1 MIRGKKILGALL
13 AFTLCFSMVIPA
25 QADDISDAKKK
36 QQELEQQKNTAEAE
50 KSELSSE
57 LDSIVSKME
66 KTQSDLTAKETEI
79 NDAETELVTAKA
91 NEDDQ
96 YQTMKLRIKYMY
108 ENGSNEF
115 LEILMEANSIADLLN
130 KAEYINKISKC
141 DRELLVEY
149 EDTRKDVENRENALK
164 KEYAELE
171 SLQDELAGE
180 QANVEKLLA
189 DKNIQIDNLTS
200 EISSNADKL
209 KQLIAAAEAAE
220 ARRKEAEA
228 TAAAQAAQ
236 AAAAAQASASS
247 GTSSSGGSGNTSSN
261 ASATA
266 AAQAAQAAAA
276 ASSGTSSSGNA
287 SATGTGSLTHPV
299 PGAAIT
305 SGFGGRV
312 APTAGATTGHDGI
325 DYGAGYGAAV
335 YAADSGTVITA
346 QYNSARGNYIVI
358 NHGNGMQTWY
368 QHLSSMNVTVG
379 QTVARGQVIGNVGT
393 TGISTG
399 PHLHFEVHVGGV
411 PVNPL
416 NYL

>member
-236 AAAAAQASASS
+236 AAAAA
-247 GTSSSGGSGNTSSN
+247 
-261 ASATA
+261 
-266 AAQAAQAAAA
+266 
-276 ASSGTSSSGNA
+276 SSGTSSSGNA

>member
-25 QADDISDAKKK
+25 QADNISDAKKK

-66 KTQSDLTAKETEI
+66 KTQSDLTAKET
-79 NDAETELVTAKA
+79 
-91 NEDDQ
+91 
-96 YQTMKLRIKYMY
+96 
-108 ENGSNEF
+108 
-115 LEILMEANSIADLLN
+115 
-130 KAEYINKISKC
+130 YINKISQC

-200 EISSNADKL
+200 EISSNANKL
-209 KQLIAAAEAAE
+209 KQLIAEAEAAE

-247 GTSSSGGSGNTSSN
+247 GTSSSGNTSSN
-261 ASATA
+261 ASAT
-266 AAQAAQAAAA
+266 
-276 ASSGTSSSGNA
+276 
-287 SATGTGSLTHPV
+287 
-299 PGAAIT
+299 
-305 SGFGGRV
+305 
-312 APTAGATTGHDGI
+312 
-325 DYGAGYGAAV
+325 
-335 YAADSGTVITA
+335 
-346 QYNSARGNYIVI
+346 
-358 NHGNGMQTWY
+358 
-368 QHLSSMNVTVG
+368 
-379 QTVARGQVIGNVGT
+379 
-393 TGISTG
+393 
-399 PHLHFEVHVGGV
+399 
-411 PVNPL
+411 
-416 NYL
+416 

>member
-171 SLQDELAGE
+171 SLQLRRQKPAEKKQKQRQLLRLHRQRRQLRHQLR
-180 QANVEKLLA
+180 QAQAV
-189 DKNIQIDNLTS
+189 
-200 EISSNADKL
+200 
-209 KQLIAAAEAAE
+209 
-220 ARRKEAEA
+220 
-228 TAAAQAAQ
+228 QAAQ
-236 AAAAAQASASS
+236 AI
-247 GTSSSGGSGNTSSN
+247 
-261 ASATA
+261 
-266 AAQAAQAAAA
+266 QAAMQVHREPDHLHIRYREQRLPVALADVWHRLQVQQPVMTE
-276 ASSGTSSSGNA
+276 SIMVQDTEQQFMR
-287 SATGTGSLTHPV
+287 LIPV
-299 PGAAIT
+299 PLLPHSTTVHVEIT
-305 SGFGGRV
+305 S
-312 APTAGATTGHDGI
+312 
-325 DYGAGYGAAV
+325 
-335 YAADSGTVITA
+335 
-346 QYNSARGNYIVI
+346 
-358 NHGNGMQTWY
+358 
-368 QHLSSMNVTVG
+368 
-379 QTVARGQVIGNVGT
+379 
-393 TGISTG
+393 
-399 PHLHFEVHVGGV
+399 
-411 PVNPL
+411 
-416 NYL
+416 

>member
-36 QQELEQQKNTAEAE
+36 QQELEQQQSTAEAE

-130 KAEYINKISKC
+130 KAEYINKISQC

-189 DKNIQIDNLTS
+189 DKNIQINNLTS

-209 KQLIAAAEAAE
+209 KQLIAE
-220 ARRKEAEA
+220 
-228 TAAAQAAQ
+228 
-236 AAAAAQASASS
+236 
-247 GTSSSGGSGNTSSN
+247 
-261 ASATA
+261 

-276 ASSGTSSSGNA
+276 ASSGTSSSGNTSSNA

-399 PHLHFEVHVGGV
+399 PHLHFEVHVNGV

>member
-13 AFTLCFSMVIPA
+13 AFTLCFGMVIPA

-149 EDTRKDVENRENALK
+149 EDTRKDVENRESALK

-171 SLQDELAGE
+171 NLQDELAGE

-189 DKNIQIDNLTS
+189 DKNIQINNLTS

-209 KQLIAAAEAAE
+209 KQLIAEAEAAE

-247 GTSSSGGSGNTSSN
+247 GTSSSGE
-261 ASATA
+261 AI
-266 AAQAAQAAAA
+266 QAAMQVQREPDH
-276 ASSGTSSSGNA
+276 
-287 SATGTGSLTHPV
+287 LHIRYREQRLPV
-299 PGAAIT
+299 ALADVWHRLQVQQPVMTESIMVQDTEQQFMRLILELLLPHSTIVHVEIT
-305 SGFGGRV
+305 S
-312 APTAGATTGHDGI
+312 
-325 DYGAGYGAAV
+325 
-335 YAADSGTVITA
+335 
-346 QYNSARGNYIVI
+346 
-358 NHGNGMQTWY
+358 
-368 QHLSSMNVTVG
+368 
-379 QTVARGQVIGNVGT
+379 
-393 TGISTG
+393 
-399 PHLHFEVHVGGV
+399 
-411 PVNPL
+411 
-416 NYL
+416 

>member
-149 EDTRKDVENRENALK
+149 EDTRKDGENRENALK

-189 DKNIQIDNLTS
+189 DKNIQINNLTS

-247 GTSSSGGSGNTSSN
+247 GTSS
-261 ASATA
+261 
-266 AAQAAQAAAA
+266 
-276 ASSGTSSSGNA
+276 
-287 SATGTGSLTHPV
+287 
-299 PGAAIT
+299 
-305 SGFGGRV
+305 
-312 APTAGATTGHDGI
+312 
-325 DYGAGYGAAV
+325 
-335 YAADSGTVITA
+335 
-346 QYNSARGNYIVI
+346 
-358 NHGNGMQTWY
+358 
-368 QHLSSMNVTVG
+368 
-379 QTVARGQVIGNVGT
+379 
-393 TGISTG
+393 
-399 PHLHFEVHVGGV
+399 
-411 PVNPL
+411 
-416 NYL
+416 

>member
-1 MIRGKKILGALL
+1 
-13 AFTLCFSMVIPA
+13 
-25 QADDISDAKKK
+25 
-36 QQELEQQKNTAEAE
+36 
-50 KSELSSE
+50 
-57 LDSIVSKME
+57 ME

-189 DKNIQIDNLTS
+189 DKNIQINNLTS

-209 KQLIAAAEAAE
+209 KQLIAEAEAAE

-247 GTSSSGGSGNTSSN
+247 GTSSSGNTSS
-261 ASATA
+261 
-266 AAQAAQAAAA
+266 
-276 ASSGTSSSGNA
+276 NA

-368 QHLSSMNVTVG
+368 QHLSSMSVTVG

>member
-13 AFTLCFSMVIPA
+13 AFTLCFGMVIPA

-171 SLQDELAGE
+171 NLQDELAGE

-209 KQLIAAAEAAE
+209 KQLIAEAEAAE

-247 GTSSSGGSGNTSSN
+247 GTSSSGNTSS
-261 ASATA
+261 
-266 AAQAAQAAAA
+266 
-276 ASSGTSSSGNA
+276 NA

-325 DYGAGYGAAV
+325 DY
-335 YAADSGTVITA
+335 
-346 QYNSARGNYIVI
+346 
-358 NHGNGMQTWY
+358 
-368 QHLSSMNVTVG
+368 LSL
-379 QTVARGQVIGNVGT
+379 IH
-393 TGISTG
+393 I
-399 PHLHFEVHVGGV
+399 
-411 PVNPL
+411 
-416 NYL
+416 

>member
-1 MIRGKKILGALL
+1 
-13 AFTLCFSMVIPA
+13 
-25 QADDISDAKKK
+25 
-36 QQELEQQKNTAEAE
+36 
-50 KSELSSE
+50 
-57 LDSIVSKME
+57 
-66 KTQSDLTAKETEI
+66 
-79 NDAETELVTAKA
+79 
-91 NEDDQ
+91 
-96 YQTMKLRIKYMY
+96 MKLRIKYMY

-261 ASATA
+261 ASA
-266 AAQAAQAAAA
+266 
-276 ASSGTSSSGNA
+276 SGTDHLHIRYREQRLPVALADVWHRLQVQQPVMTESIMVQD
-287 SATGTGSLTHPV
+287 TEQQFMRLIPV
-299 PGAAIT
+299 PLLPHSTTVHVEIT
-305 SGFGGRV
+305 S
-312 APTAGATTGHDGI
+312 
-325 DYGAGYGAAV
+325 
-335 YAADSGTVITA
+335 
-346 QYNSARGNYIVI
+346 
-358 NHGNGMQTWY
+358 
-368 QHLSSMNVTVG
+368 
-379 QTVARGQVIGNVGT
+379 
-393 TGISTG
+393 
-399 PHLHFEVHVGGV
+399 
-411 PVNPL
+411 
-416 NYL
+416 

>member
-236 AAAAAQASASS
+236 AAAAAQA
-247 GTSSSGGSGNTSSN
+247 
-261 ASATA
+261 
-266 AAQAAQAAAA
+266 AQAIQAAMQVHREPDHLHIRYREQRLPVALA
-276 ASSGTSSSGNA
+276 DVWHRLQVQQPVMTESIMVQDTEQQFMR
-287 SATGTGSLTHPV
+287 LIPV
-299 PGAAIT
+299 PLLPHSTTVHVEIT
-305 SGFGGRV
+305 S
-312 APTAGATTGHDGI
+312 
-325 DYGAGYGAAV
+325 
-335 YAADSGTVITA
+335 
-346 QYNSARGNYIVI
+346 
-358 NHGNGMQTWY
+358 
-368 QHLSSMNVTVG
+368 
-379 QTVARGQVIGNVGT
+379 
-393 TGISTG
+393 
-399 PHLHFEVHVGGV
+399 
-411 PVNPL
+411 
-416 NYL
+416 

>member
-66 KTQSDLTAKETEI
+66 KTQSDLTAKEMEI

-130 KAEYINKISKC
+130 KAEYINKISQC

-189 DKNIQIDNLTS
+189 DKNIQINNLTS

-209 KQLIAAAEAAE
+209 KQLIAEAEAAE

-236 AAAAAQASASS
+236 AAAAASS
-247 GTSSSGGSGNTSSN
+247 GTSSSGNTSS
-261 ASATA
+261 
-266 AAQAAQAAAA
+266 
-276 ASSGTSSSGNA
+276 NA

-399 PHLHFEVHVGGV
+399 PHLHFEVHVNGV

>member
-1 MIRGKKILGALL
+1 MIKFKQVFL
-13 AFTLCFSMVIPA
+13 ASVLASSMVVTPVF
-25 QADDISDAKKK
+25 ADDVSNL
-36 QQELEQQKNTAEAE
+36 QNSKNAAQSEVNSLQ
-50 KSELSSE
+50 SELQTLIEKMSKLE
-57 LDSIVSKME
+57 DDLVSTGQQI
-66 KTQSDLTAKETEI
+66 TQAQDDLTVAIEK
-79 NDAETELVTAKA
+79 DHQQY
-91 NEDDQ
+91 ED
-96 YQTMKLRIKYMY
+96 MKKRIKYMY

-115 LEILMEANSIADLLN
+115 LEILMEANSIADLLY
-130 KAEYINKISKC
+130 KAEYINKISQC

-247 GTSSSGGSGNTSSN
+247 GTSSSGNTSS
-261 ASATA
+261 
-266 AAQAAQAAAA
+266 
-276 ASSGTSSSGNA
+276 NA

>member
-25 QADDISDAKKK
+25 HADDISDAKKK
-36 QQELEQQKNTAEAE
+36 QQELEKQKNTAEAE

-130 KAEYINKISKC
+130 KAEYINKISQC

-189 DKNIQIDNLTS
+189 DKNIQINNLTS
-200 EISSNADKL
+200 ESDNI
-209 KQLIAAAEAAE
+209 I
-220 ARRKEAEA
+220 R
-228 TAAAQAAQ
+228 
-236 AAAAAQASASS
+236 
-247 GTSSSGGSGNTSSN
+247 
-261 ASATA
+261 
-266 AAQAAQAAAA
+266 
-276 ASSGTSSSGNA
+276 
-287 SATGTGSLTHPV
+287 
-299 PGAAIT
+299 
-305 SGFGGRV
+305 
-312 APTAGATTGHDGI
+312 
-325 DYGAGYGAAV
+325 
-335 YAADSGTVITA
+335 
-346 QYNSARGNYIVI
+346 
-358 NHGNGMQTWY
+358 
-368 QHLSSMNVTVG
+368 SMNILKTCNM
-379 QTVARGQVIGNVGT
+379 IKKWC
-393 TGISTG
+393 
-399 PHLHFEVHVGGV
+399 F
-411 PVNPL
+411 
-416 NYL
+416 

>member
-130 KAEYINKISKC
+130 KAEYINKISQC

-189 DKNIQIDNLTS
+189 DKNIQINNLRSVVMLTS
-200 EISSNADKL
+200 
-209 KQLIAAAEAAE
+209 
-220 ARRKEAEA
+220 
-228 TAAAQAAQ
+228 
-236 AAAAAQASASS
+236 
-247 GTSSSGGSGNTSSN
+247 
-261 ASATA
+261 
-266 AAQAAQAAAA
+266 
-276 ASSGTSSSGNA
+276 
-287 SATGTGSLTHPV
+287 
-299 PGAAIT
+299 
-305 SGFGGRV
+305 
-312 APTAGATTGHDGI
+312 
-325 DYGAGYGAAV
+325 
-335 YAADSGTVITA
+335 
-346 QYNSARGNYIVI
+346 
-358 NHGNGMQTWY
+358 
-368 QHLSSMNVTVG
+368 
-379 QTVARGQVIGNVGT
+379 
-393 TGISTG
+393 
-399 PHLHFEVHVGGV
+399 
-411 PVNPL
+411 
-416 NYL
+416 

>member
-1 MIRGKKILGALL
+1 MIKFKQVFL
-13 AFTLCFSMVIPA
+13 ASVLASSMVVTPVF
-25 QADDISDAKKK
+25 ADDVSNL
-36 QQELEQQKNTAEAE
+36 QNSKNAAQSEVNSLQ
-50 KSELSSE
+50 SELQTLIEKMSKLE
-57 LDSIVSKME
+57 DDLVSTGQQI
-66 KTQSDLTAKETEI
+66 TQAQDDLTVAKEKEHQQY
-79 NDAETELVTAKA
+79 
-91 NEDDQ
+91 ED
-96 YQTMKLRIKYMY
+96 MKKRIKYMY

-261 ASATA
+261 ASA
-266 AAQAAQAAAA
+266 
-276 ASSGTSSSGNA
+276 S
-287 SATGTGSLTHPV
+287 GTGSLTHPV